1 MDRNMMYAG
10 AAIVMAGLLG
20 FSWGKGGGGVHAD
33 DARPAVQEIAVVDL
47 NKVIAAHKRAQA
59 LNDDLRREAERNQ
72 EELKALIDAGQKL
85 KAELDAAK
93 KGSAEFQRIEQEMR
107 KKAEAFKKLQEESQR
122 KLNEANAANLMA
134 IYKEINDEVARIAE
148 SRGFRL
154 VMNFSSESLDQKDPQ
169 KRMMILNRQVLY
181 QNGLDITD
189 DVIGAFN

>member
-1 MDRNMMYAG
+1 MDRNLMYAS

-20 FSWGKGGGGVHAD
+20 FNWGKGGGGVHAD

-47 NKVIAAHKRAQA
+47 NKVIAGHKKAQA
-59 LNDDLRREAERNQ
+59 LNEELKREAERVQ
-72 EELKALIDAGQKL
+72 EELKVLIEAGQKL
-85 KAELDAAK
+85 KTELDAAK

-107 KKAEAFKKLQEESQR
+107 KKADAFKKFQEESQR
-122 KLNEANAANLMA
+122 KLQETNAANLMNV
-134 IYKEINDEVARIAE
+134 YKEINEEVARIAE

-154 VMNFSSESLDQKDPQ
+154 VINFSSESLDQKDPQ

-189 DVIGAFN
+189 DVISAFN